1 MQIIKRI
8 FVIVLIFS
16 ITMIFCSTS
25 FALVSVEELAKTV
38 VYIRHQE
45 QYKEM
50 KAGELVE
57 VWYKKAGMKEA
68 FEPKLITESGTG
80 FIIRHNNKDYLVTA
94 KHVAEFTNKEN
105 AEILLNPSNGN
116 YLTIKFNQLK
126 KLKIIQGAKWFYHPT
141 MDIALHPM
149 AYPDTSIDVSAIPTE
164 LIAKTIFTIPLL
176 SNVYIVGFPLGLGI
190 QDRLEPL
197 AKKVQTA
204 SGITSFENQYLR
216 SDLKLIFLDQAV
228 AQGFSGS
235 PVFYIE
241 DIMSSNSRP
250 PIKVGEQVNI
260 IGVVSVGLSDVSGG
274 KLSGIVPINN
284 IWDILTSAEFKIFEN
299 SMPK

>member
-1 MQIIKRI
+1 
-8 FVIVLIFS
+8 
-16 ITMIFCSTS
+16 
-25 FALVSVEELAKTV
+25 
-38 VYIRHQE
+38 
-45 QYKEM
+45 M

-57 VWYKKAGMKEA
+57 IWYKKAGMKEA

-80 FIIRHNNKDYLVTA
+80 FIIRHNNQDYLVTA

-216 SDLKLIFLDQAV
+216 SDFKLIFLDQDV

-241 DIMSSNSRP
+241 DIMSSNTKP
-250 PIKVGEQVNI
+250 PIKLGEQVKI
-260 IGVVSVGLSDVSGG
+260 IGVVSIGLSDDSGG

-284 IWDILTSAEFKIFEN
+284 IWDILTSTELKNFEN
-299 SMPK
+299 SIHR